1 MEVISEKEVAKWLKL
16 SPITLRNWRNQGK
29 GPPYVKMG
37 RSVRYRVSDI
47 EKFLDEVRIDPEAED
62 FAPDDEMC
70 PLCGELITG
79 DHDCEKEE

>member
-1 MEVISEKEVAKWLKL
+1 MALQKMVGTNEPEERAREAWRSFKDWQKESTEMAYK
-16 SPITLRNWRNQGK
+16 IYYG
-29 GPPYVKMG
+29 G
-37 RSVRYRVSDI
+37 
-47 EKFLDEVRIDPEAED
+47 FPEAED